1 MHFLSDLLFQRVF
14 DACAI
19 IAFLVTGASIVAT
32 LHSFNSC
39 SVRVVIDAKA
49 WVVRVATQL
58 VLDSVADP
66 RTDRSFF
73 GCLSHLHSDS
83 HHLSTVLQSIVRIL
97 VGRLIISW
105 QRLSSWLWRM
115 QSIRRTLLGTS
126 VIY

>member
-1 MHFLSDLLFQRVF
+1 MHFISDLLFQRVS

-19 IAFLVTGASIVAT
+19 IAFLVIGASIVAP

-39 SVRVVIDAKA
+39 SVRVAIAAKA

-58 VLDSVADP
+58 VLDSVASL
-66 RTDRSFF
+66 RTDHSSF
-73 GCLSHLHSDS
+73 GYLSHQHSDS

-115 QSIRRTLLGTS
+115 QSIRRTLLGSS